1 MQSNGFNFW
10 HHICYPE
17 HPSTTGHERQT
28 KSRQL
33 LNDISSMITCPI
45 RPKHVIDCVSFS
57 NLFLISEFFITG
69 VVLNVINIFI
79 KPYFRYLY
87 LNSYIFPGGVDI
99 SCMLV
104 SQESLGSLEMIKSA
118 RLGLKLQ
125 QLQY

>member
-1 MQSNGFNFW
+1 
-10 HHICYPE
+10 
-17 HPSTTGHERQT
+17 
-28 KSRQL
+28 
-33 LNDISSMITCPI
+33 MITCPI